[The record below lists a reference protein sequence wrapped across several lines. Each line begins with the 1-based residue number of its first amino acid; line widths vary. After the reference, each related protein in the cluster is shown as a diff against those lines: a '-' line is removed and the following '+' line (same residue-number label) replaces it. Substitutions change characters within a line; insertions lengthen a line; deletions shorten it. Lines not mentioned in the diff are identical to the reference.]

1 MVRSKVK
8 ERSTI
13 DEIRDLMDEK
23 VKSILLC
30 DPEKM
35 KRDIF
40 YMKLDQAKLGMVY
53 TRDRELMKRVNSGQ
67 MIRVVNLITTSPVER
82 KAYLE
87 ATMPELS
94 VVDQI
99 EGGR

>member
-1 MVRSKVK
+1 MEKNNVNKNDA
-8 ERSTI
+8 I
-13 DEIRDLMDEK
+13 DEIRTLMDEK

-30 DPEKM
+30 EPEKM
-35 KRDIF
+35 KKEIF
-40 YMKLDQAKLGMVY
+40 YMKLNQAKLGMVY

-67 MIRVVNLITTSPVER
+67 MIRVVNLIATSPIEK
-82 KAYLE
+82 KAYLT

-99 EGGR
+99 EGK

>member
-1 MVRSKVK
+1 MVKNN
-8 ERSTI
+8 I
-13 DEIRDLMDEK
+13 DEIRDLMDKK
-23 VKSILLC
+23 VKEVLLC

-67 MIRVVNLITTSPVER
+67 MIRMINVITTDPVEKR
-82 KAYLE
+82 RYLE
-87 ATMPELS
+87 ATNPELS
-94 VVDQI
+94 VVNQKI
-99 EGGR
+99 VGGR

>member
-1 MVRSKVK
+1 MVKNEKQDV
-8 ERSTI
+8 I
-13 DEIRDLMDEK
+13 DEIRTLMDKK
-23 VKSILLC
+23 VREILLC
-30 DPEKM
+30 EPEDM

-53 TRDRELMKRVNSGQ
+53 TRDREIMKRVNSGQ
-67 MIRVVNLITTSPVER
+67 MIRVVNLIATSPVEK

-99 EGGR
+99 QGK